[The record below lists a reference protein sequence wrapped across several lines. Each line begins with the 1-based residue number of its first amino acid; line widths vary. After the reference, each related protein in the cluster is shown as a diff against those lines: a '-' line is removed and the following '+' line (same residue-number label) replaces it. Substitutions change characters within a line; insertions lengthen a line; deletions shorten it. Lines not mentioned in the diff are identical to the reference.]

1 MGECKMFVKIFGG
14 SSFSEKTSHPCK
26 WKIRWISLQSA
37 CVPVAPERERG
48 IRWTRVKANQS
59 KKVRW
64 ICGQLES
71 HMSANIVQTD
81 KGQGSSSPYP
91 VYDYCMSL

>member
-1 MGECKMFVKIFGG
+1 MSFMFFAEFAPNEGECKMFVKIFRG

-26 WKIRWISLQSA
+26 WNIRWISLQSA

-64 ICGQLES
+64 ISAGITHVGQ
-71 HMSANIVQTD
+71 T
-81 KGQGSSSPYP
+81 
-91 VYDYCMSL
+91 